1 MYEKITW
8 DEFRENGFL
17 VLVNWILHIFGLA
30 IVVMYDDDKVVDV
43 FPAKVKYRGFNRESN
58 DKAYKRLNKYM
69 VDHAE
74 EIYNDGWENDEDE
87 DN

>member
-1 MYEKITW
+1 MLEKITW

-43 FPAKVKYRGFNRESN
+43 FPAKVSYRGFNHERSN
-58 DKAYKRLNKYM
+58 
-69 VDHAE
+69 
-74 EIYNDGWENDEDE
+74 
-87 DN
+87 

>member
-87 DN
+87 NN

>member
-1 MYEKITW
+1 MIEKISW

-43 FPAKVKYRGFNRESN
+43 FPAKVSYRGFNQESN

-69 VDHAE
+69 AE
-74 EIYNDGWENDEDE
+74 HGKEIYNEGWEDKDEND
-87 DN
+87 